1 MATQATAPV
10 PTPEIPNK
18 LYFRIGDVSRIAG
31 VKPYVLRYWETE
43 FPAIGPKKSGSNH
56 RLYRRKD
63 VELILDIKRLLY
75 QERYT
80 IEGARKHLDA
90 LHKSEAASRGKKAPK
105 LDFAPVQDT
114 LPDLPAL
121 APPMPPASVVPA
133 SMSSPMGVFSG
144 TMISGTMISGAGVSG
159 ASVSGA
165 AVAMAQMPKSEIS
178 VRPIPQ
184 QTVAERN
191 FQLIRAELRSLLELL
206 SRDPLANR

>member
-1 MATQATAPV
+1 MATHATAPALA
-10 PTPEIPNK
+10 PGTPEIPNK

-90 LHKSEAASRGKKAPK
+90 IHKAESMARTAGLKSAK
-105 LDFAPVQDT
+105 LSKFENAV
-114 LPDLPAL
+114 
-121 APPMPPASVVPA
+121 
-133 SMSSPMGVFSG
+133 
-144 TMISGTMISGAGVSG
+144 
-159 ASVSGA
+159 A
-165 AVAMAQMPKSEIS
+165 AVSPDSSQAGSQGRDRLGE
-178 VRPIPQ
+178 
-184 QTVAERN
+184 
-191 FQLIRAELRSLLELL
+191 IRAELRSLLDLL
-206 SRDPLANR
+206 ARDLILA

>member
-1 MATQATAPV
+1 MATHATAPV

-80 IEGARKHLDA
+80 IEGARKHL
-90 LHKSEAASRGKKAPK
+90 EAVYKAGASARSKKAGK
-105 LDFAPVQDT
+105 LDFAAQEMAT
-114 LPDLPAL
+114 PAAAGSVVA
-121 APPMPPASVVPA
+121 APMSPASVAPVALP
-133 SMSSPMGVFSG
+133 STMGVFSG
-144 TMISGTMISGAGVSG
+144 STL
-159 ASVSGA
+159 SGA
-165 AVAMAQMPKSEIS
+165 AVAMAPMPST
-178 VRPIPQ
+178 RPLMA
-184 QTVAERN
+184 AERN
-191 FQLIRAELRSLLELL
+191 LVAIRAELRAIVELL
-206 SRDPLANR
+206 SRDPLAR

>member
-1 MATQATAPV
+1 MTLVMASRRILGKPTKSKTKSKTSQRKVPKAMATHATAPALA
-10 PTPEIPNK
+10 PGTPEIPNK

-90 LHKSEAASRGKKAPK
+90 IHKAESMARTAGLKSNKSSKFEIASAAEST
-105 LDFAPVQDT
+105 VV
-114 LPDLPAL
+114 
-121 APPMPPASVVPA
+121 ASG
-133 SMSSPMGVFSG
+133 SQGRDRLG
-144 TMISGTMISGAGVSG
+144 
-159 ASVSGA
+159 
-165 AVAMAQMPKSEIS
+165 E
-178 VRPIPQ
+178 
-184 QTVAERN
+184 
-191 FQLIRAELRSLLELL
+191 IRAELRSLLDLL
-206 SRDPLANR
+206 SRDPLLA

>member
-1 MATQATAPV
+1 MATHATAPALA
-10 PTPEIPNK
+10 PGTPEIPNK

-90 LHKSEAASRGKKAPK
+90 IHKAE
-105 LDFAPVQDT
+105 
-114 LPDLPAL
+114 
-121 APPMPPASVVPA
+121 
-133 SMSSPMGVFSG
+133 SMAR
-144 TMISGTMISGAGVSG
+144 TAGVKSAKTSKFEKAI
-159 ASVSGA
+159 ASVSPDSSQAGS
-165 AVAMAQMPKSEIS
+165 QGRDRLGE
-178 VRPIPQ
+178 
-184 QTVAERN
+184 
-191 FQLIRAELRSLLELL
+191 IRAELRSLLDLL
-206 SRDPLANR
+206 ARDLILA

>member
-1 MATQATAPV
+1 MATHATAPV

-80 IEGARKHLDA
+80 IEGARKHLEA
-90 LHKSEAASRGKKAPK
+90 LQKAGASARSKKSGK
-105 LDFAPVQDT
+105 LDFAEQESAAATTV
-114 LPDLPAL
+114 A
-121 APPMPPASVVPA
+121 APMPPASIAPG
-133 SMSSPMGVFSG
+133 SSPSPMGVFSG
-144 TMISGTMISGAGVSG
+144 STLSGAAG
-159 ASVSGA
+159 SGA
-165 AVAMAQMPKSEIS
+165 AVAMAQVAMTST
-178 VRPIPQ
+178 RPMMA
-184 QTVAERN
+184 AERS
-191 FQLIRAELRSLLELL
+191 LVAIRAELRAIVELL
-206 SRDPLANR
+206 SRDPLAR

>member
-1 MATQATAPV
+1 MATHATSPV

-90 LHKSEAASRGKKAPK
+90 LHKAGAGARGKKAAK
-105 LDFAPVQDT
+105 LDFAAQEMATPV
-114 LPDLPAL
+114 AVGSVV
-121 APPMPPASVVPA
+121 AAPMPPASVAPVA
-133 SMSSPMGVFSG
+133 SPSTMGVFSG
-144 TMISGTMISGAGVSG
+144 STL
-159 ASVSGA
+159 SGA
-165 AVAMAQMPKSEIS
+165 AVAMAPMPST
-178 VRPIPQ
+178 RPMIA
-184 QTVAERN
+184 AERN
-191 FQLIRAELRSLLELL
+191 LVAIRAELRAIVEIL
-206 SRDPLANR
+206 SRDPLAR

>member
-1 MATQATAPV
+1 MATHATAPALA
-10 PTPEIPNK
+10 PGTPEIPNK

-90 LHKSEAASRGKKAPK
+90 IHKAESMARTAGLKSAKSSKFEIASAMETTV
-105 LDFAPVQDT
+105 A
-114 LPDLPAL
+114 
-121 APPMPPASVVPA
+121 
-133 SMSSPMGVFSG
+133 
-144 TMISGTMISGAGVSG
+144 
-159 ASVSGA
+159 ASVSPDPGPSA
-165 AVAMAQMPKSEIS
+165 SQFGPDQQGRDRLSE
-178 VRPIPQ
+178 
-184 QTVAERN
+184 
-191 FQLIRAELRSLLELL
+191 IRAELRSLLDLL
-206 SRDPLANR
+206 SRDPLLA

>member
-1 MATQATAPV
+1 MATHATAPALA
-10 PTPEIPNK
+10 PGTPEIPNK

-90 LHKSEAASRGKKAPK
+90 IHKAESMARTAGLKSAKASKFEIAS
-105 LDFAPVQDT
+105 
-114 LPDLPAL
+114 AL
-121 APPMPPASVVPA
+121 ETTVAD
-133 SMSSPMGVFSG
+133 
-144 TMISGTMISGAGVSG
+144 
-159 ASVSGA
+159 SVSAGSGPSGSQ
-165 AVAMAQMPKSEIS
+165 VGPDQQGRDRLSE
-178 VRPIPQ
+178 
-184 QTVAERN
+184 
-191 FQLIRAELRSLLELL
+191 IRAELRSLLELL
-206 SRDPLANR
+206 SRDPLLA